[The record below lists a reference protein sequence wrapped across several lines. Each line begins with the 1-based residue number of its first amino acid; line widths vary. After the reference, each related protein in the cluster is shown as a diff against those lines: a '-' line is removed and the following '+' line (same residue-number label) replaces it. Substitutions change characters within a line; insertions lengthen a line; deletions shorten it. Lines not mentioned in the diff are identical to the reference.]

1 MDSEMST
8 CSCFLLRQL
17 LLAQK
22 TAHAR
27 GPVREPRAMVI
38 GTCLRNVGGTFFK
51 QFCGAFFFSL
61 KIVIVDENRL
71 QNGPNMRFVGSY
83 FLAKVQN

>member
-17 LLAQK
+17 FLVQK

-27 GPVREPRAMVI
+27 GAVREPRAMVI
-38 GTCLRNVGGTFFK
+38 GPRRELFANGEAPFFE
-51 QFCGAFFFSL
+51 QFFGALFSL
-61 KIVIVDENRL
+61 KIEIVEENGS
-71 QNGPNMRFVGSY
+71 QNGPNMKTLGSY
-83 FLAKVQN
+83 FSEKV